1 MFVIGDIGGTK
12 TRISISNNL
21 KDFVNP
27 IVFDTPQNYH
37 DGLREIQDSIEQLL
51 DGQQIQAIGM
61 GIAGTLSED
70 NDRLV
75 AAPHLEDW
83 KNNLLQKD
91 LNRIFDTKNTFLEN
105 DTALV
110 GLGESIYGAGKD
122 SKILVYITVS
132 TGVGGVKIEN
142 KTIDSSTF
150 GFEPGHQIISTVDN
164 LNATLEQ
171 LVSGSGIKKRLQVD
185 PIELEDTE
193 EWNRITEYLA
203 IGIHNTVM
211 HWSPDVVILGGG
223 IALSGKINFQK
234 LTSSFEEKAAF
245 LPKLPEIR
253 KASLGDF
260 GGLYGAMELIKEK
273 KF

>member
-1 MFVIGDIGGTK
+1 MYIIADIGGSK
-12 TRISISNNL
+12 TRISLTEDL
-21 KDFVNP
+21 KYFANP
-27 IVFDTPQNYH
+27 IVVDTPKNYH
-37 DGLREIQDSIEQLL
+37 EGLRIIEESVSQILT
-51 DGQQIQAIGM
+51 GQKIAGIGI
-61 GIAGTLSED
+61 GVAGTLSEE

-83 KNNLLQKD
+83 ENNLLEKD
-91 LNRIFDTKNTFLEN
+91 LNRIFETKHTYLEN

-122 SKILVYITVS
+122 AKILVYVTVS

-142 KTIDSSTF
+142 KRIDDSTF
-150 GFEPGHQIISTVDN
+150 GFEPGHQIISTENN

-171 LVSGSGIKKRLQVD
+171 LVSGSGIKKRFGVE
-185 PIELEDTE
+185 PIELDDSD
-193 EWNRITEYLA
+193 EWDRITEYLA
-203 IGIHNTVM
+203 IGLHNVVM
-211 HWSPDVVILGGG
+211 HWSPDVIVLGGG

-234 LTSSFEEKAAF
+234 LTESFQEKTAF

-273 KF
+273 KI